1 MKSISFDPSR
11 RDLKLEARGLDF
23 AHAADV
29 FGGLTMTV
37 PDARRDYGEDRF
49 QTYGLLDGRLV
60 MIAWT
65 QRGKDRHIMSMRKCN
80 DREQAKFG
88 GQFG

>member
-1 MKSISFDPSR
+1 MDISFDPAKR
-11 RDLKLEARGLDF
+11 ERTLEARGLDF

-37 PDARRDYGEDRF
+37 PDTRCNYGEDRF

-60 MIAWT
+60 MIVWT

-88 GQFG
+88 SQLG